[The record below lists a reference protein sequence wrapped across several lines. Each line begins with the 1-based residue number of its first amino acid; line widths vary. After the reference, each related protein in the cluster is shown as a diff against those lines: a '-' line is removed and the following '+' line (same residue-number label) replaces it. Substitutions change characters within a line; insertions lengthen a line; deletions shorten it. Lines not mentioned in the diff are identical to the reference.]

1 MGGAWTSVERVWC
14 VRVCV
19 CSACVSG
26 GLYYCG
32 GLLGVLC
39 CACVRAAAALFVYLF
54 RRPPDRQRPVLRAG
68 HAVVADADACTR
80 LVADLTNAHAS
91 RADDAPNR
99 R

>member
-1 MGGAWTSVERVWC
+1 M
-14 VRVCV
+14 
-19 CSACVSG
+19 SG

-32 GLLGVLC
+32 GLLAWRAVL
-39 CACVRAAAALFVYLF
+39 CVRAAAALFVYLL

-80 LVADLTNAHAS
+80 LVANLTNAHAS